1 MPCDCRSVEPMLAP
15 YVDGEAEPRIRA
27 EVEAH
32 IGACPPCRD
41 RVVVERAARD
51 VLHARRDGLRA
62 CATEHLRRRC
72 AAHRTQIQ
80 QPVQPAAR
88 RSILRQTIMP
98 VAMAASLLLVVGLI
112 FFLGLNR
119 GVELLAAQLAVD
131 HIKCHNFV
139 TKESDPDPVL
149 LSRQWEQDR
158 GWALNVPASASQY
171 QLELLGVRK
180 CGSTEGPNAHIMY
193 KWRGK
198 PLSVYVMN
206 HESARA
212 RPEEQFVHKVGQ
224 DAVVWNH
231 HGRTYA
237 VVANAPRNELHQ
249 IATYVKLNSR

>member
-1 MPCDCRSVEPMLAP
+1 MLAP

-27 EVEAH
+27 EVEDH
-32 IGACPPCRD
+32 IGVCSPCRD
-41 RVVVERAARD
+41 RVVVERAARE
-51 VLHARRDGLRA
+51 VLHARRDGLRV

-80 QPVQPAAR
+80 QPVQAAAR
-88 RSILRQTIMP
+88 RGILRQTIMP
-98 VAMAASLLLVVGLI
+98 LAMAASLLLVVGLI

-131 HIKCHNFV
+131 HIKCHNFI

-149 LSRQWEQDR
+149 LSRQWERDR
-158 GWALNVPASASQY
+158 GWALNIPASASQY
-171 QLELLGVRK
+171 QLELLGVRR

-206 HESARA
+206 HESERA
-212 RPEEQFVHKVGQ
+212 RSDEQFVHKVGQ
-224 DAVVWNH
+224 DAIVWNQ

-237 VVANAPRNELHQ
+237 VVANAPRYELHQ

>member
-27 EVEAH
+27 EVEEH

-51 VLHARRDGLRA
+51 MLQSRRDGLRV
-62 CATEHLRRRC
+62 CATEHLRHRC
-72 AAHRTQIQ
+72 AAHRTQIPVAQ
-80 QPVQPAAR
+80 QPTAR
-88 RSILRQTIMP
+88 RGLLRQTVMP
-98 VAMAASLLLVVGLI
+98 LAMAASLILVVGLI

-158 GWALNVPASASQY
+158 GWALNIPASASQY
-171 QLELLGVRK
+171 QLELLGVRR

-193 KWRGK
+193 KWRGE

-206 HESARA
+206 HESERARA
-212 RPEEQFVHKVGQ
+212 EEQFVHKAGQ
-224 DAVVWNH
+224 DAVVWNQQ
-231 HGRTYA
+231 GRTYV
-237 VVANAPRNELHQ
+237 VVAKASPDDLHK

>member
-1 MPCDCRSVEPMLAP
+1 MLAP

-27 EVEAH
+27 EVEEH
-32 IGACPPCRD
+32 LGACPPCRD
-41 RVVVERAARD
+41 RVVVERAARE
-51 VLHARRDGLRA
+51 VLHARRDGLRV
-62 CATEHLRRRC
+62 CATDHLRRRC
-72 AAHRTQIQ
+72 AAHRTQFH
-80 QPVQPAAR
+80 QPVQVAAR
-88 RSILRQTIMP
+88 RSILRQIIMP

-131 HIKCHNFV
+131 HIKCHNFI

-158 GWALNVPASASQY
+158 GWALDVPASASQY
-171 QLELLGVRK
+171 QLELLGVRR
-180 CGSTEGPNAHIMY
+180 CGSSEGPNAHIMY

-206 HESARA
+206 HESERA
-212 RPEEQFVHKVGQ
+212 RTEEQFVHKAGQ
-224 DAVVWNH
+224 DAIVWNQR
-231 HGRTYA
+231 GRTYA
-237 VVANAPRNELHQ
+237 VVAKAPRNELDQ